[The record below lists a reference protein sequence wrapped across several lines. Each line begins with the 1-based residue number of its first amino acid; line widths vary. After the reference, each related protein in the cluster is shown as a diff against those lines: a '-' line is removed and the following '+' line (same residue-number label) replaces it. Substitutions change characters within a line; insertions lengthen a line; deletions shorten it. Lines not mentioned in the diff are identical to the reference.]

1 MTDRLWHEKNHYF
14 DEKTTVVVQKSV
26 QLSQDNHDLRAGQV
40 SSCCNLENKV
50 QPFESTY
57 NFYHCN
63 DASFNLSDHS
73 TADQMQ
79 RPQDV
84 TSCHS
89 YESASQLPIG
99 IPLSK
104 PPILASPAQVYT
116 KDSLLR
122 KFRKNKILHNGHER
136 EEESSDYDS
145 IMCDSKIYEVSE
157 HKRDLQY
164 NTRKSFGEMN
174 PDERMFLE
182 AACALSTSNGSAVL
196 HTQLDEVV
204 VAPTRR
210 RGMISMMSKKGPMT
224 KGPKTFRKT
233 VSKTGPSSK
242 QNPLG
247 PPPFALPQIG
257 KSVRKFF

>member
-14 DEKTTVVVQKSV
+14 DEKTTIIVQKSV
-26 QLSQDNHDLRAGQV
+26 QVSQDNHDIRAGQV

-63 DASFNLSDHS
+63 DASINLSDHC
-73 TADQMQ
+73 TADQIQ
-79 RPQDV
+79 RPKDV

-89 YESASQLPIG
+89 YESASQLPMG

-104 PPILASPAQVYT
+104 PPILASPAQAYT

-122 KFRKNKILHNGHER
+122 KCKKSKILHNGHER

-157 HKRDLQY
+157 DKRDLQY

-174 PDERMFLE
+174 PDERLFLE
-182 AACALSTSNGSAVL
+182 AACALSTSSSSAVL

-210 RGMISMMSKKGPMT
+210 RAMISMTSKKRPMT
-224 KGPKTFRKT
+224 KGPKASR
-233 VSKTGPSSK
+233 KTGPSSK